1 MKHFVPWT
9 TKDVLVVLQELAT
22 RVEGLS
28 EHELQK
34 RLATFGPNHIDI
46 KSESFGSLLL
56 RQLRSPFNYLL
67 MIAAGIELV
76 IGEYTNAILI
86 VMLTGLNV
94 CIGFFQEYKAHKAVL
109 LLHRFIPSMTTV
121 IRGGK
126 NISVARDSLVPGDIL
141 VLHPGVIV
149 PADARV
155 LDGAIFID
163 ESTLTGEAEPVAKTK
178 DPLKV
183 QAEEIF
189 KASNI
194 VFAGTTVVGGSCTAV
209 VIATGNNTLF
219 FTITAGGAIDIKLSA
234 YEKGLLSLS
243 HMILRFVVVSITL
256 IFIVKQV
263 VGTPIGLADEL
274 VFFITLIVAI
284 VPEALPTVVAFS
296 LSGSALKL
304 ARNHVVVKR
313 LTAIDDLGD
322 IEILCT
328 DKTGTITELHLSV
341 DKIES
346 TEKER
351 CLLFLLMDTK
361 TQTDDIASKGPFDDV
376 LLAYTEPSIKESL
389 KKYKTIASKSF
400 DSSRMRTTVLVKDET
415 GSLYLIAKG
424 APEVLLALSSTI
436 DGNVAP
442 DAIRKK
448 IDAYGRDGKRIL
460 AVAYK
465 QVLQETLTDDIE
477 KDFHF
482 VGFAALNNPIKQ
494 GVSKTIDLA
503 CRLGVKVKMITGDTK
518 EVAGFVGK
526 QIGLVSNQED
536 AITGKQLALLSPEEF
551 RQSCLKYSIF
561 ARIDPETKA
570 RIIASLQESH
580 EVGFMGEGINDVPA
594 LKKANV
600 AIVVQEASDIA
611 RAVSD
616 IVLLKR
622 DLQVVVSGIRQGRVT
637 FSNIN
642 KYIQCTLSG
651 NFGNYYSLAFFSLI
665 VPFLPMLPT
674 QILLINLLSD
684 FPLIAIA
691 SDSVAISEI
700 RRPKNYSL
708 MKMLPLMLLL
718 GFVGTLSDVVFF
730 AVFYRTSPDMFRTLW
745 FILNILSDLVLMY
758 SIRSSQFFLRA
769 IRPSWLLVVA
779 TIISAVACLWVPYS
793 AVGHAWFSF
802 VLPTT
807 TDVAIVLG
815 IVIIYGIITEWA
827 KIQYYKYYTKINHTS
842 SGDFER

>member
-9 TKDVLVVLQELAT
+9 TKDVNTVLQELAT
-22 RVEGLS
+22 RLEGLS
-28 EHELQK
+28 VHEVQE
-34 RLATFGPNHIDI
+34 RLAKVGPNHIDI

-56 RQLRSPFNYLL
+56 RQIRSPFNYLL
-67 MIAAGIELV
+67 MIAAGIEFV
-76 IGEYTNAILI
+76 IGEFTNAILI
-86 VMLTGLNV
+86 VLLTGLNV

-121 IRGGK
+121 IRDGK
-126 NISVARDSLVPGDIL
+126 KVAIARDSLVPGDIL
-141 VLHPGVIV
+141 VLNAGAIV
-149 PADARV
+149 PADARIIEGTV
-155 LDGAIFID
+155 FLD
-163 ESTLTGEAEPVAKTK
+163 ESTLTGESEPAAKNLEPLQDVA
-178 DPLKV
+178 
-183 QAEEIF
+183 QEIF

-194 VFAGTTVVGGSCTAV
+194 VFAGTSVIGGGCKAV
-209 VIATGNNTLF
+209 VIATGNNTIF
-219 FTITAGGAIDIKLSA
+219 YTITAGGQADIKLSS
-234 YEKGLLSLS
+234 YEKGIVSLS
-243 HMILRFVVVSITL
+243 RMILRFVIVTIAL
-256 IFIVKQV
+256 IFITKQLL
-263 VGTPIGLADEL
+263 GAPIGLADEL

-296 LSGSALKL
+296 LSQGALKL
-304 ARNHVVVKR
+304 AKNHVVVKR

-341 DKIES
+341 DTIVS
-346 TEKER
+346 TEPDK

-376 LLAYTEPSIKESL
+376 LLEYASQSIKDSL
-389 KKYKTIASKSF
+389 KNYKILQAKSF
-400 DSSRMRTTVLVKDET
+400 DSSRMRATVLVKDET
-415 GSLYLIAKG
+415 GALYIIAKG
-424 APEVLLALSSTI
+424 APEVVLSLSI
-436 DGNVAP
+436 SMDGNVPA
-442 DAIRKK
+442 DTIREK
-448 IDAYGRDGKRIL
+448 INAYGRDGKRIL
-460 AVAYK
+460 AVACK
-465 QVLQETLTDDIE
+465 RVSQETLTEDLE
-477 KDFHF
+477 KDLHF
-482 VGFAALNNPIKQ
+482 VGFVALNNPIKQ

-503 CRLGVKVKMITGDTK
+503 KRLGVQVKMITGDTK

-526 QIGLVSNQED
+526 QVGLVEYQED
-536 AITGKQLALLSPEEF
+536 AITGTELAVLSPAEF
-551 RQSCLKYSIF
+551 KQQCLENDIF
-561 ARIDPETKA
+561 ARVDPETKA
-570 RIIASLQESH
+570 RIISSLQESH

-691 SDSVAISEI
+691 SDNVDFSDI
-700 RRPKNYSL
+700 RRPKSYSL
-708 MKMLPLMLLL
+708 VRMLPLMLLL
-718 GFVGTLSDVVFF
+718 GFVGTLSDVLFF
-730 AVFYRTSPDMFRTLW
+730 ATFYRTSPDMFRSLW
-745 FILNILSDLVLMY
+745 FVLNILSDVVLIY

-769 IRPSWLLVVA
+769 TRPSLLL
-779 TIISAVACLWVPYS
+779 ISASICSAIICIWLPYS
-793 AVGHAWFSF
+793 PVGHAWFSF
-802 VLPTT
+802 VPPVVV
-807 TDVAIVLG
+807 DMIKVFG
-815 IVIIYGIITEWA
+815 IVIVYGIMTEWV
-827 KIQYYKYYTKINHTS
+827 KIQYYKYIAKQNNHAHAPN
-842 SGDFER
+842 